1 MVHAMSL
8 LEHMLRNLEMPR
20 SRNERMPTRTWS
32 TLVFSCGAVIYTL
45 VLAALAARTSLWVDE
60 VLQLL
65 GTRDELTITGV
76 LRWVMLNPGGVPL
89 GYLTQRAFIQALG
102 YSVLTARLP
111 SILFT
116 VLACL
121 TVAVMCRQLGLRSGK
136 IAAMLLATSPL
147 VFRYGFEAR
156 PYGQALFLSIGTTV
170 IFLWLQK
177 RPNWRR
183 LGVYTAAIAMGLY
196 TQPFSVFTP
205 IAHVVSMLFSRGAS
219 KRAVTASVSWTIRTI
234 SAVLLGALLFLP
246 WILAAYPHWRTSI
259 ATSKYAFCL
268 ELSLVSVILREG
280 CGSYIIASLLMVA
293 AVTALRRRNMPR
305 GATLLLI
312 AMTLMPVAGALI
324 ADAVA
329 GYFFA
334 ARQLLFMLPPLAILA
349 SEGISELYKM
359 RTSWGTAMFIGILAA
374 SVHQDIRMVHK
385 PREDWRAAAASIHRA
400 IEPNGCVV
408 TAPAEWAP
416 LYEFFEPDLKV
427 HRCGS
432 ALGSTETIVLAIT
445 PYTTGED
452 VRRALASIAQAGFEN
467 SVAEEA
473 VGSTRLRTFHR

>member
-1 MVHAMSL
+1 
-8 LEHMLRNLEMPR
+8 MPR
-20 SRNERMPTRTWS
+20 PCYERMPTHTWS
-32 TLVFSCGAVIYTL
+32 TLVFSCGAIIYAL
-45 VLAALAARTSLWVDE
+45 VLAALAARISLWVDE

-65 GTRDELTITGV
+65 GTRDEPTITGV
-76 LRWVMLNPGGVPL
+76 LRWAMLNPGGVPL

-102 YSVLTARLP
+102 YSVLTARLS

-121 TVAVMCRQLGLRSGK
+121 AVAVVCRQLGLRSGK

-156 PYGQALFLSIGTTV
+156 PYSQALFLSIGTTV

-183 LGVYTAAIAMGLY
+183 LGVYTAAITMGLY

-205 IAHVVSMLFSRGAS
+205 IAHVVSMLFFRGAAR
-219 KRAVTASVSWTIRTI
+219 RAVTASVLRTI
-234 SAVLLGALLFLP
+234 GAVLLGALLFLP
-246 WILAAYPHWRTSI
+246 WILAAYHDWRTSI
-259 ATSKYAFCL
+259 ATSKYAFHL
-268 ELSLVSVILREG
+268 DLSLVSVILREG
-280 CGSYIIASLLMVA
+280 CGSYLIASLLMVA
-293 AVTALRRRNMPR
+293 AVAALKCRNMPR
-305 GATLLLI
+305 RATLLLI
-312 AMTLMPVAGALI
+312 AMTIMPVALTFI

-349 SEGISELYKM
+349 SEGISELFKM
-359 RTSWGTAMFIGILAA
+359 RTSWGTAMFIGIVVA
-374 SVHQDIRMVHK
+374 SVYQDIRMVHK
-385 PREDWRAAAASIHRA
+385 PREDWHAAAISIHRA

-427 HRCGS
+427 HRCSS
-432 ALGSTETIVLAIT
+432 ALSSAETIVLAIT
-445 PYTTGED
+445 PYTAGED
-452 VRRALASIAQAGFEN
+452 VSKALASIAQAGFEN
-467 SVAEEA
+467 SVAEET
-473 VGSTRLRTFHR
+473 VGSTRLRTFHH